1 MLFSLGGKL
10 NRGVSTIELM
20 VTIAI
25 FVLISTAV
33 LVSYPQ
39 LSSQLSLDKTAQDI
53 ASTLHETRM
62 YGIGIRST
70 GTGVNR
76 AKGYGVHFDS
86 EAENSANSYTL
97 FSETEGTNDK
107 RYASDNS
114 EKVLEYKINA
124 RERIKDVCVLNSDDT
139 GGSCDVAGAGLHCLT
154 TDSEMKSVDIFFQRP
169 APSVFING
177 YLGSSGISVC
187 EEAGASC
194 AQAVVVIKSPNDKCK
209 KIQIWTTG
217 QVAIKSQTP

>member
-1 MLFSLGGKL
+1 MLFSFGGKL

-86 EAENSANSYTL
+86 GPENSANSYTL
-97 FSETEGTNDK
+97 FSETEDTNDK
-107 RYASDNS
+107 RYAPDNS

-124 RERIKDVCVLNSDDT
+124 REKIKDVCVLNSSDSGT
-139 GGSCDVAGAGLHCLT
+139 GCDVVGDGLTCL
-154 TDSEMKSVDIFFQRP
+154 SSGSINSVDIFFQRP

-177 YLGSSGISVC
+177 YQGSTQSVC
-187 EEAGASC
+187 GDELVGATC